1 MSDFLAKVT
10 AQLDTRAAEGQ
21 MTSFLKDRTM
31 KVKVDLDT
39 GNVNINNFL
48 NQIKAQFQSAGQ
60 SAGQNMV
67 NAINSS
73 LGSINTKNSEYT
85 LKNLQRT
92 LAAFKFDRSQ
102 INTITQSLDSMDLA
116 VQKVETR
123 IREGGQ
129 LNLKVTGIDEL
140 GRSVT
145 VLKEFDQASGTLRN
159 VGKNISQSF
168 SEVSNAG
175 KAMFN
180 DLDVS
185 KLNASMSALDANFV
199 KLKGSINAES
209 TELQRLKQEL
219 ANISQI
225 QGLDNQQAAFER
237 ITLRVNQ
244 LSASYKTA
252 KAEAASAAAAQQLLS
267 NKAVLGNQIET
278 WMNKNTK
285 AAKIYAQELKTLKTQ
300 LDSVENQ
307 GQLKSVSSAFK
318 EIQTSAAASGVLGKS
333 VFGQLAS
340 NFTKL
345 SPLFGMGTA
354 ITKSISE
361 VKSMISTVYQLDT
374 ALVDLQ
380 KTTMMNSSEL
390 NSFYGNAN
398 SIAKD
403 MGVTTAEIINQAA
416 AWSRLGYSSKEA
428 AESMAKLSSQ
438 FAAISPGMDADK
450 ATEGLVSIMKAYDI
464 EVDDVLDGVM
474 SKINIIGNTA
484 ATSNS
489 QIVEMLSRSSSAMAE
504 ANNSLEEAIAL
515 ETAAFEITQDASSV
529 GTAYKTIA
537 MRIRGRQSLPPYGE
551 NHMPRCA

>member
-10 AQLDTRAAEGQ
+10 AQLDLGDAESK
-21 MTSFLKDRTM
+21 MNSFLKQERKI
-31 KVKVDLDT
+31 KVNVDLDT
-39 GNVNINNFL
+39 GNINISNIL
-48 NQIKAQFQSAGQ
+48 NQIKSQFGSAGSVAGANLAKNINGSLNKIDL
-60 SAGQNMV
+60 SATKKE
-67 NAINSS
+67 IDS
-73 LGSINTKNSEYT
+73 LKTSLKFNGFSDDSINHIVSE
-85 LKNLQRT
+85 LDNL
-92 LAAFKFDRSQ
+92 
-102 INTITQSLDSMDLA
+102 NVV
-116 VQKVETR
+116 VQKVKTSFTD
-123 IREGGQ
+123 GK
-129 LNLKVTGIDEL
+129 LNLNVEGVDQLGRAVTIMSDFDEQTGRFSNSAMKVTE
-140 GRSVT
+140 T
-145 VLKEFDQASGTLRN
+145 FKQ
-159 VGKNISQSF
+159 
-168 SEVSNAG
+168 
-175 KAMFN
+175 MFTSA
-180 DLDVS
+180 DTS
-185 KLNASMSALDANFV
+185 KLSADISALEANFT
-199 KLKGSINAES
+199 KLQGSSNQYS
-209 TELQRLKQEL
+209 DRLKQLKQEL
-219 ANISQI
+219 TDIKSVGDLSKQQEKFEQISAEV
-225 QGLDNQQAAFER
+225 GK
-237 ITLRVNQ
+237 
-244 LSASYKTA
+244 LSIKYKEA
-252 KAEAASAAAAQQLLS
+252 KAEIASAAAAQQLLS

-285 AAKIYAQELKTLKTQ
+285 AAKIYAQELKDLKTQ

-380 KTTMMNSSEL
+380 KTTTMNSSEL

-450 ATEGLVSIMKAYDI
+450 ATEGLVSIMKAYDV

-504 ANNSLEEAIAL
+504 ANNSLEETIAL

>member
-1 MSDFLAKVT
+1 MNFNDGAINNVT
-10 AQLDTRAAEGQ
+10 RELNNMDVAVTKIVQHVNGNHLTVTVDGIDKLGRAVTEVKSFDTA
-21 MTSFLKDRTM
+21 
-31 KVKVDLDT
+31 T
-39 GNVNINNFL
+39 GNLSRTTKTISESFK
-48 NQIKAQFQSAGQ
+48 QMFTSAD
-60 SAGQNMV
+60 
-67 NAINSS
+67 
-73 LGSINTKNSEYT
+73 T
-85 LKNLQRT
+85 
-92 LAAFKFDRSQ
+92 
-102 INTITQSLDSMDLA
+102 
-116 VQKVETR
+116 
-123 IREGGQ
+123 
-129 LNLKVTGIDEL
+129 
-140 GRSVT
+140 
-145 VLKEFDQASGTLRN
+145 
-159 VGKNISQSF
+159 
-168 SEVSNAG
+168 
-175 KAMFN
+175 
-180 DLDVS
+180 S
-185 KLNASMSALDANFV
+185 KLSADISALEANFT
-199 KLKGSINAES
+199 KLQGSSNQYS
-209 TELQRLKQEL
+209 DRLKQLKQEL
-219 ANISQI
+219 TDIKSVGDLSKQQEKFEQISAEV
-225 QGLDNQQAAFER
+225 GK
-237 ITLRVNQ
+237 
-244 LSASYKTA
+244 LSIKYKEA
-252 KAEAASAAAAQQLLS
+252 KAEIASAAAAQQLLS

-380 KTTMMNSSEL
+380 KTTTMNSSEL

-450 ATEGLVSIMKAYDI
+450 ATEGLVSIMKAYDV

-504 ANNSLEEAIAL
+504 ANNSLEETIAL

-537 MRIRGRQSLPPYGE
+537 MRIRGYDEETQTYIGDIEQLEGKIADLTKTASTPGGISLFTDDTKTEYKSTYQLLEEISEIYDQLTDKQQAGLLEALAGKRNGQTIYPYVQK
-551 NHMPRCA
+551 CA

>member
-10 AQLDTRAAEGQ
+10 AQLDLGDAESK
-21 MTSFLKDRTM
+21 MNSFLKQERKI
-31 KVKVDLDT
+31 KVNVDLDT
-39 GNVNINNFL
+39 GNINISNIL
-48 NQIKAQFQSAGQ
+48 NQIKSQFGSAGSVAGANLAKNINGSLNKIDL
-60 SAGQNMV
+60 SATKKE
-67 NAINSS
+67 IDS
-73 LGSINTKNSEYT
+73 LKTSLKFNGFSDDSINHIVSE
-85 LKNLQRT
+85 LDNL
-92 LAAFKFDRSQ
+92 
-102 INTITQSLDSMDLA
+102 NVV
-116 VQKVETR
+116 VQKVKTSFTD
-123 IREGGQ
+123 GK
-129 LNLKVTGIDEL
+129 LNLNVEGVDQLGRAVTIMSDFDEQTGCLSNSAMKVTE
-140 GRSVT
+140 T
-145 VLKEFDQASGTLRN
+145 FKQ
-159 VGKNISQSF
+159 
-168 SEVSNAG
+168 
-175 KAMFN
+175 MFTSA
-180 DLDVS
+180 DTS
-185 KLNASMSALDANFV
+185 KLSADISALEANFT
-199 KLKGSINAES
+199 KLQGSSNQYS
-209 TELQRLKQEL
+209 DRLKQLKQEL
-219 ANISQI
+219 TDIKSVGDLSKQQEKFEQISAEV
-225 QGLDNQQAAFER
+225 GK
-237 ITLRVNQ
+237 
-244 LSASYKTA
+244 LSIKYKEA
-252 KAEAASAAAAQQLLS
+252 KAEIASAAAAQQLLS

-285 AAKIYAQELKTLKTQ
+285 AAKIYAQELKDLKTQ

-380 KTTMMNSSEL
+380 KTTTMNSSEL

-504 ANNSLEEAIAL
+504 ANNSLEETIAL